1 MASLLLKFIFWIL
14 CGVVVVLSLLPA
26 DQLPPATLDVWDKA
40 QHALGFAL
48 LTTAGL
54 MAYPRP
60 SARLAGGLLLLGA
73 GIELAQSLT
82 TWRQGDGWDWL
93 ADAIGIAIVMLIAHQ
108 CKRER
113 QPVPTQHR

>member
-14 CGVVVVLSLLPA
+14 CGVVVVLSLLPV

-54 MAYPRP
+54 LAYPRQR
-60 SARLAGGLLLLGA
+60 ARLVGGLLLLGA
-73 GIELAQSLT
+73 GIELAQSFT
-82 TWRQGDGWDWL
+82 GWRQGDAWDWL
-93 ADAIGIAIVMLIAHQ
+93 ADAVGIAIVMLVAQ
-108 CKRER
+108 QR
-113 QPVPTQHR
+113 PPA